1 MTDKGIIMIDGVDI
15 TQFNSDELACMN
27 RYDVARLFIGLVEE
41 LQHKEQECKKMKD
54 ECKKHRR
61 NAVRYC
67 NSYQSSYAENGMTT
81 NKMYQYKQALDEVL
95 SIATNSDMLPCADFE
110 VDCTKC
116 KDRITEKG
124 KRCMRYGLIKI
135 KNVIE
140 KTKDGK

>member
-15 TQFNSDELACMN
+15 TQFNSDELDCMN

-41 LQHKEQECKKMKD
+41 LQHKEQECKKLKE
-54 ECKKHRR
+54 ECKKHIR
-61 NAVRYC
+61 NAESYC
-67 NSYQSSYAENGMTT
+67 NSYQSSCAVNGMTT